1 MCTLVGLTTDLS
13 IASGRSGALW
23 LMCWFYTATNLF
35 CVQQCQLHCWQDD
48 GDTERETA
56 RTWHHR
62 GGGALCTNCWA
73 VP

>member
-56 RTWHHR
+56 RT
-62 GGGALCTNCWA
+62 
-73 VP
+73 